1 MKVTEVRKIAKNMRI
16 NIKNKDGE
24 LRTKE
29 SLLRS
34 INKKIVKGGEVNSMN
49 NEAKLKLKCEKY
61 AELYHLGPVDELK
74 VSNYSDLYRILC
86 IYSREYEYYYELLYK
101 LWDQEQIND
110 YVKGRL
116 DSLLSEYQATSVTE
130 RENMIKT
137 YSKKIWY
144 MFYLQAY
151 YRIKKTGSRII
162 KYHNSNTNSKISS
175 LNNNNK
181 TKLVS
186 EILDVQKMSNQDIKS
201 EYDKLKTDP
210 LMAYVDDLHIEAF
223 TRAGI
228 IEKYINELQP
238 IERITNFRELALS
251 NRQTTPKWVSY

>member
-1 MKVTEVRKIAKNMRI
+1 
-16 NIKNKDGE
+16 
-24 LRTKE
+24 
-29 SLLRS
+29 
-34 INKKIVKGGEVNSMN
+34 
-49 NEAKLKLKCEKY
+49 
-61 AELYHLGPVDELK
+61 
-74 VSNYSDLYRILC
+74 
-86 IYSREYEYYYELLYK
+86 
-101 LWDQEQIND
+101 
-110 YVKGRL
+110 
-116 DSLLSEYQATSVTE
+116 
-130 RENMIKT
+130 
-137 YSKKIWY
+137 